1 MFVNSRQG
9 RRETD
14 GIKEADSKRYFQ
26 PEESGGTDL
35 RSAEEKQ
42 ISGVIQSQ
50 FFLLVTHMHASAHTK
65 TVCIYSHLPAPHR
78 YVRVSVCNPF
88 LHFLLKTDYSGGRRY
103 LPPQRE
109 TQ

>member
-65 TVCIYSHLPAPHR
+65 TLYI
-78 YVRVSVCNPF
+78 
-88 LHFLLKTDYSGGRRY
+88 
-103 LPPQRE
+103 
-109 TQ
+109 